1 MFVIKCTLSEKPFCR
16 LFCRTE
22 RQMRGSVVNFLG
34 CKKRDMAAGVPE
46 LTINR
51 VTRLISVSLKF
62 QLP

>member
-1 MFVIKCTLSEKPFCR
+1 MS
-16 LFCRTE
+16 
-22 RQMRGSVVNFLG
+22 GSVVNFPG